1 MANDSKGRD
10 FVDLLTIL
18 EFPDPR
24 LRLKAA
30 PVPHVTSDV
39 TDFCEAMLE
48 TMYQAPG
55 IGLAATQV
63 NVQKRILVCD
73 VSEDKSEPLVLINPE
88 IEIAAGDVETQ
99 EGCLSVPGF
108 YEPVNRPD
116 TITVTALDR
125 AGEPLSIEAEGML
138 AVCIQHEIDHLD
150 GRLFVDYLSSTKRQ
164 MIRKKLLK
172 LRKQRQ

>member
-1 MANDSKGRD
+1 MTPKEEI

-30 PVPHVTSDV
+30 PVSHVTSEV
-39 TDFCEAMLE
+39 TVLCEAMLE

-88 IEIAAGDVETQ
+88 IATATGDVETQ
-99 EGCLSVPGF
+99 EGCLSVPVSTSLLTDQIPSLF
-108 YEPVNRPD
+108 RHLIVSAIPSRSRLRDCSQSAFNTKL
-116 TITVTALDR
+116 TI
-125 AGEPLSIEAEGML
+125 
-138 AVCIQHEIDHLD
+138 
-150 GRLFVDYLSSTKRQ
+150 
-164 MIRKKLLK
+164 
-172 LRKQRQ
+172 